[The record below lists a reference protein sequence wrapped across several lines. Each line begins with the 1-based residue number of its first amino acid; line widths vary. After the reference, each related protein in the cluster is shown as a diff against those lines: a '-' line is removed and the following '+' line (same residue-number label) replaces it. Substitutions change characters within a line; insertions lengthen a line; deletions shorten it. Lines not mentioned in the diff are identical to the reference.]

1 MKRREWL
8 VNSAKWLVGLMVA
21 MATFGS
27 VAAEIPWRLETYTL
41 TAREMNLRE
50 ALDTFGVAEGI
61 PVIASERVNGSFS
74 GSFVD
79 VPASEF
85 LDRLATMHNLTW
97 YYDGA
102 SLYVYSAGE
111 IFTTLTDLQ
120 YMKATDVRALLKELG
135 VEDERFPIKTA
146 MNDEI
151 IMVSGPPR
159 YVQIILQT
167 IERADRL
174 KELRT
179 FNEIDTRIFPL
190 KHTWADNVNLQVT
203 GPETTSQIKGIAQM
217 LQEIMVNSS
226 VGNLKEASETNKV
239 DSAEARVNETTNAFQ
254 PIIRAENRLNAVVV
268 RDSVT
273 RMPMYEKLIN
283 DLDRPQKLVEIAVT
297 TVEMTKKNALDWQ
310 LSLAVTGSH
319 HSDMNMGAGQNV
331 SNLFTPAT
339 MAGKGLAGAFTY
351 LGDNVDV
358 SASLQALRQKGKAR
372 DISRT
377 SLLTLNNMAAEL
389 SDTQSYH
396 ARVVGTEVANLQE
409 VKAGT
414 RLGIKPRVVMP
425 SDTNM
430 PIRVWLTLEL
440 QDGGFESI
448 SVDSMPMTRQS
459 TLETQASVLNGQS
472 ILLAGYFRDIRE
484 EAGWGIP
491 YLRDIPLL
499 GWLFGGSSTNKET
512 VQRLFIITPYVL
524 DIGPGETVREQAARA
539 RNISFEE
546 RLDHDRKLDDEA
558 SEERDMKIE
567 EEDKVRTDNFNDRM
581 KREKKEAKFREEKR
595 QAKRKD
601 ANKEWKKDFDQRHEA
616 WEAER
621 KAKEQEEK

>member
-1 MKRREWL
+1 
-8 VNSAKWLVGLMVA
+8 MVA

-135 VEDERFPIKTA
+135 VEDARFPIKTA

-239 DSAEARVNETTNAFQ
+239 DSAEARVNETTNVFQ

>member
-1 MKRREWL
+1 MKIKCL
-8 VNSAKWLVGLMVA
+8 VLSAKCVVGMLVA
-21 MATFGS
+21 MATFNAC
-27 VAAEIPWRLETYTL
+27 AAEIPWRLETYTL

-85 LDRLATMHNLTW
+85 LDRIATMHNLTW

-203 GPETTSQIKGIAQM
+203 GPETTSQIKGVAQM
-217 LQEIMVNSS
+217 LQEIMVNPSL
-226 VGNLKEASETNKV
+226 GNLKEASETNKV
-239 DSAEARVNETTNAFQ
+239 DTAESRVNETTNAFQ

-310 LSLAVTGSH
+310 LSLAATGSH
-319 HSDMNMGAGQNV
+319 SDMQFGAGQNP
-331 SNLFTPAT
+331 SNLFTPSAL
-339 MAGKGLAGAFTY
+339 AGKGLAGAFTY

-440 QDGGFESI
+440 QDGGFDSI

-539 RNISFEE
+539 RDITFEE

-558 SEERDMKIE
+558 SAERDMKIE
-567 EEDKVRTDNFNDRM
+567 EEDKVRTDNFNDKM
-581 KREKKEAKFREEKR
+581 KREKKELEFREQKR
-595 QAKRKD
+595 QAKRKET
-601 ANKEWKKDFDQRHEA
+601 NKAWKKDFDERREA
-616 WEAER
+616 WEEAEKA
-621 KAKEQEEK
+621 KAKEQEK